1 MNIGIPK
8 EIKTLENR
16 VSMTPGAVESLVRR
30 GHTVLVEAGAGLG
43 SGLTDDAYVAAGA
56 RLVDAAAAWGATMDG
71 LALGV
76 EGLAYSFDQKKEG
89 SSSYN
94 RSEFQQNPWAFGFN
108 GLVRYYPIRTDMA
121 SFFIGS
127 GLGGMFSNDRIP
139 YYTNGGRGNYSSMT
153 LPADIGVTFNLTQTV
168 GLELVGRYQRI
179 GFDDHGL
186 DSWGGHAGVK
196 ISF

>member
-1 MNIGIPK
+1 MNSQ
-8 EIKTLENR
+8 IKKLLLF
-16 VSMTPGAVESLVRR
+16 VMAVCVGLAAVPARSFAF
-30 GHTVLVEAGAGLG
+30 GEAGTFYVQPEFGVYGTGQKQVNSIISFGA
-43 SGLTDDAYVAAGA
+43 SGGYFV
-56 RLVDAAAAWGATMDG
+56 MDG